1 MTSLV
6 NVTAKAL
13 TVACDVIG
21 ALDAVNKMRCAR
33 ERFGN
38 AEDYEGVAWLERA
51 SVINRLVL
59 LGISSVEIG
68 MIINGS
74 KAQSL
79 RVLKGVEVLP
89 RAVQMPLQF
98 VSEIIST
105 PPNEPIAKAGM
116 RILSKGIV
124 GPLADVVRT
133 SFEQSIYEEQN
144 YLDRLAEDPK
154 ATRPIYER
162 VGSGDSEYLIQ
173 IGERPIDPQECK
185 TTIDQAKNAA
195 GVAAVVRVVAEAPI
209 EDSVISTYELL
220 AQFMQRAIG
229 IFHRDPQAPDH
240 PQGGEHIDFTNLMAL
255 DTIPDPLENDV
266 VFRRYICPITR
277 RPIRHP
283 VRDPNGIT
291 LYERSV
297 IEAYLGD
304 DVRPSPVT
312 RRPMSRRDLQE
323 VPGIQAII
331 DARLRQ
337 HQQQFEQYVRESSQ
351 SQ

>member
-21 ALDAVNKMRCAR
+21 ALDAVNKMYCAR
-33 ERFGN
+33 ERFGD
-38 AEDYEGVAWLERA
+38 AEGGIAWVERA
-51 SVINRLVL
+51 SVINRFVL
-59 LGISSVEIG
+59 LGFSSAEIG

-79 RVLKGVEVLP
+79 RVLKGVETLP
-89 RAVQMPLQF
+89 RMVQIFLQTETEI
-98 VSEIIST
+98 VSTS
-105 PPNEPIAKAGM
+105 PNEPGAKVKM

-124 GPLADVVRT
+124 GPFADLFRT
-133 SFEQSIYEEQN
+133 SFERSIYEEQN

-162 VGSGDSEYLIQ
+162 VGSGDSEHLIQ
-173 IGERPIDPQECK
+173 TGERPIDPQECK
-185 TTIDQAKNAA
+185 TAIDQAKNAA
-195 GVAAVVRVVAEAPI
+195 GVAAVVRMVAEAPI

-220 AQFMQRAIG
+220 ARFMQRAVG
-229 IFHRDPQAPDH
+229 ISHRDPQASDH

-255 DTIPDPLENDV
+255 DTIPGPLENDA

-291 LYERSV
+291 LYERSS

-312 RRPMSRRDLQE
+312 RRPMSRRDLRE
-323 VPGIQAII
+323 APGIQAVI
-331 DARLRQ
+331 DTRLRQ
-337 HQQQFEQYVRESSQ
+337 HQRQFEQYIRR
-351 SQ
+351 